1 MNRTG
6 LSVLVLALL
15 CLGAMARGQVTPP
28 SAVRAVQC
36 ASVETPEQAAD
47 VVARL
52 EGLGF
57 GPVWTH
63 RDENSKW
70 IRVLVGRCERLPDA
84 VLLKHELR
92 AHGFADAYERAFRHL
107 VEGDFET
114 QAWGPGDSLFR
125 LEARPTGEKA
135 TIKQSGREEW
145 QPEIAVETF
154 ELFRT
159 LDGRSDPA
167 SFEAA
172 ESLATVLDDADPLK
186 GWMLVRA
193 NRAKVQRDLRAAPSI
208 EAFHAVARGDV
219 AAPPEFRLEACWLA
233 ADSWH
238 YYYFKPLQA
247 YRAYKEIL
255 EHYGDDPGVAAR
267 ARVEIAACLLELARS
282 EASYFNEV
290 RRACEQIFVHV
301 PREYTRAH
309 AVADLMYGES
319 WYHEGKKELAIEHL
333 RDFVKRHPGR
343 LREQSFAI
351 WMAAHAASEL
361 DRFQE
366 AGDLLEPLFALDL
379 RDVRERFYWQ
389 GEMWELQEGAARV
402 MAYYRRRAGDMAAHD
417 YYLGIAEG
425 FRDPKEAGPG
435 RGMAGPESFD
445 RAFPHDFYEVLTPR
459 GTESD

>member
-6 LSVLVLALL
+6 LSVLVLVLL

-125 LEARPTGEKA
+125 LEARPGEKG

-290 RRACEQIFVHV
+290 RRACEQIFAHV

-319 WYHEGKKELAIEHL
+319 WYHEGKKEQAIEHL
-333 RDFVKRHPGR
+333 REFVTRHPGR
-343 LREQSFAI
+343 LREQSMAM
-351 WMAAHAASEL
+351 WMAAKAAGEL
-361 DRFQE
+361 GLYEE
-366 AGDLLEPLFALDL
+366 ACELLDPLFTVSLEQSD
-379 RDVRERFYWQ
+379 ERFYWQ
-389 GEMWELQEGAARV
+389 GRPWRLQENTAKWMAR
-402 MAYYRRRAGDMAAHD
+402 YRGRLGDTDGYNQYRDLSDALRLLREQVD
-417 YYLGIAEG
+417 DAEG
-425 FRDPKEAGPG
+425 GSAVHANDEL
-435 RGMAGPESFD
+435 D
-445 RAFPHDFYEVLTPR
+445 VAFPHSLYE
-459 GTESD
+459 